1 MDGIEENHAIGLTT
15 AKTWKTTLITKQITK
30 GTIRASRVESTFF
43 DLFEEAVINSLL
55 DKSRTRTI
63 ATIAPPMPKLIAVV
77 IATALVA
84 DVVSAATS
92 KSCPYQQVGNL
103 GIKLFWG
110 YYEKRMCFIKHIL

>member
-30 GTIRASRVESTFF
+30 GTIRASRVDSTFF
-43 DLFEEAVINSLL
+43 DFFEEAVINSLL

-77 IATALVA
+77 IATALIAEAVN
-84 DVVSAATS
+84 VTS
-92 KSCPYQQVGNL
+92 NSCPYQQVGNL

-110 YYEKRMCFIKHIL
+110 NYEKRIRV